1 LESNAVIAYAYLIG
15 WRLVRLMPEKLALK
29 LFYAIGDYTFRKNGK
44 SVKRLRK
51 NMHRISGLSGRDL
64 EVLTRNA
71 MNSYMRY
78 WCETF
83 RIPDWSKDRIVNNVE
98 LVNGH
103 LLTDALDSGKGAV
116 VALPHSGNWDHA
128 AAYFLSRGYKAI
140 TVAERLKPERLFRAF
155 LKFRQNIGLE
165 VLSTD
170 MRTIPTLIQKAK
182 DGYIIAL
189 VADRDLSENGIEVDF
204 FGEIAKMPAGPIL
217 ISQRAGVD
225 LIGAFIIYTE
235 NGIKIFFE
243 KLELNVQA
251 EANFFAANLKRHPV
265 DWHMLQRI
273 WIND

>member
-1 LESNAVIAYAYLIG
+1 MIAYAYLIG
-15 WRLVRLMPEKLALK
+15 WRLVRFMPDKLALK

-44 SVKRLRK
+44 AIKRLRS
-51 NMHRISGLSGRDL
+51 NMQRISGLNGAELDQLSRS
-64 EVLTRNA
+64 A
-71 MNSYMRY
+71 MRSYMRY

-83 RIPDWSKDRIVNNVE
+83 RFPDWSKDRIMKNVE

-103 LLTDALDSGKGAV
+103 LLTDPLDSGKGAV

-128 AAYFLSRGYKAI
+128 AAYFLGRGYKAI
-140 TVAERLKPERLFRAF
+140 TVAERLKPEKLFQAF
-155 LKFRQNIGLE
+155 LEFRQNIGLE

-170 MRTIPTLIQKAK
+170 MRTLPTLIQKAK

-189 VADRDLSENGIEVDF
+189 VADRDLSTNGVEVNF
-204 FGEIAKMPAGPIL
+204 FGETAKMPAGPAL
-217 ISQRAGVD
+217 IAERAGVD

-235 NGIKIFFE
+235 SGIKIYFE
-243 KLELNVQA
+243 KLDLNVQA
-251 EANFFAANLKRHPV
+251 AANFFEENLRKYPV